1 MRASIRKDAQVQS
14 LSRKEGPNRET
25 KAKRIAYLF
34 VLPAF
39 LFFLII
45 VAYPLASVIWDS
57 FHDKNLLN
65 TGDGRFVGLANY
77 VEVIRSEY
85 FVQAAVNTGIWTIL
99 SVAGEY
105 VLGII
110 AALALAQGI
119 RGRAIFRGIII
130 IPWVVPVVVAGLTWT
145 WMLTPDYGVLN
156 SWLVKLGL
164 LDEPFYF
171 LGEPD
176 TALLSIIIVNIWR
189 SFPFYTITL
198 LAALQSI
205 PRDIYE
211 AAALDGLGPIGRFF
225 KITLPQLKSV
235 SIVLVMIHIIWT
247 SINFDF
253 IWVMTEG
260 GPVHSSETLPIMI
273 YRFAM
278 QELNIG
284 LASALASLLLAFMII
299 GFMMYYLY
307 LNRKSDH
314 REGM

>member
-1 MRASIRKDAQVQS
+1 MRASIGKDAQVQPF
-14 LSRKEGPNRET
+14 SRKEGPNRET

-34 VLPAF
+34 VLPSL
-39 LFFLII
+39 LFFLVI

-85 FVQAAVNTGIWTIL
+85 FLQAALNTGIWTIL

-189 SFPFYTITL
+189 SFPFYTITF

-225 KITLPQLKSV
+225 KITLPQLKGV

-314 REGM
+314 RGGM

>member
-1 MRASIRKDAQVQS
+1 MRASIRKDAQVQP
-14 LSRKEGPNRET
+14 LSRKEGPSRET
-25 KAKRIAYLF
+25 TAKRIAYLF
-34 VLPAF
+34 VLPVF
-39 LFFLII
+39 VFFLVI
-45 VAYPLASVIWDS
+45 VAYPLLSVIWDS

-65 TGDGRFVGLANY
+65 TGNGRFVGLANY

-85 FVQAAVNTGIWTIL
+85 FVQAAVNTSIWTIL

-205 PRDIYE
+205 P
-211 AAALDGLGPIGRFF
+211 
-225 KITLPQLKSV
+225 
-235 SIVLVMIHIIWT
+235 
-247 SINFDF
+247 
-253 IWVMTEG
+253 
-260 GPVHSSETLPIMI
+260 
-273 YRFAM
+273 
-278 QELNIG
+278 
-284 LASALASLLLAFMII
+284 
-299 GFMMYYLY
+299 
-307 LNRKSDH
+307 
-314 REGM
+314 

>member
-1 MRASIRKDAQVQS
+1 MRGSNAKNIKIHT
-14 LSRKEGPNRET
+14 LSRKRRPTRES
-25 KAKRIAYLF
+25 KARKLAYMF
-34 VLPAF
+34 VLPSL
-39 LFFLII
+39 LFFLVI

-65 TGDGRFVGLANY
+65 IGEVQFVGLANY
-77 VEVIRSEY
+77 LEVIRSEY
-85 FVQAAVNTGIWTIL
+85 FVQAIINTGMWTII
-99 SVAGEY
+99 SVVGEY
-105 VLGII
+105 VLGIV

-145 WMLTPDYGVLN
+145 WMLTPDYGVIN
-156 SWLVKLGL
+156 SWLVDLGL
-164 LDEPFYF
+164 LDEPYYF

-176 TALLSIIIVNIWR
+176 TALLTIIIVNIWR

-211 AAALDGLGPIGRFF
+211 AAAVDGLGPIGRFF
-225 KITLPQLKSV
+225 KITLPQLKNV
-235 SIVLVMIHIIWT
+235 SIVLILIHIIWT
-247 SINFDF
+247 AINFDF

-284 LASALASLLLAFMII
+284 LASALASMLLAFMII
-299 GFMMYYLY
+299 GFMAYYLY
-307 LNRKSDH
+307 LKQKSDH
-314 REGM
+314 TGGI

>member
-1 MRASIRKDAQVQS
+1 MRVSVEKDAES
-14 LSRKEGPNRET
+14 LSRKRRPTREV
-25 KAKRIAYLF
+25 KAKQIAYMF

-39 LFFLII
+39 LFFLVI
-45 VAYPLASVIWDS
+45 VAYPLVSVIWDS

-85 FVQAAVNTGIWTIL
+85 FVQAFVNTGIWTIV

-105 VLGII
+105 ILGIV
-110 AALALAQGI
+110 AALALAQRI

-130 IPWVVPVVVAGLTWT
+130 IPWIVPVVVAGLTWT

-164 LDEPFYF
+164 LDEPYYF

-211 AAALDGLGPIGRFF
+211 AAALDGIGPVGRFF

-235 SIVLVMIHIIWT
+235 SIVLIMIHIIWT
-247 SINFDF
+247 AINFDF

-284 LASALASLLLAFMII
+284 LASALASLMLAFMII

-307 LNRKSDH
+307 IQRKSGN
-314 REGM
+314 RGGM